1 MLEHLTH
8 YSTVLIATGPRGSY
22 RAARNS
28 PDRWKNYHQYEV
40 AFKLARSIG
49 MIKDRYFSAGRR
61 RIDFKVSENLI
72 KTQKV
77 AAVLAEM
84 VSEGWITDVK
94 NGKIIFSAH
103 SSLQG
108 EISRKDVAKELF
120 EKLKMIKGFGEL
132 NSEIAWPALNEL
144 LMSMLVVE
152 DNVSPLQGVSHFIS
166 TWGLYDILLNR
177 MSIDMAA
184 GRVLYQN
191 KADNAIR
198 VSSTQNL
205 PDHLCSLA
213 EAEAREKS
221 IEEIKIALQATTQE
235 EIPVIVPE
243 DGRELP
249 KYDFVISDVHLR
261 EYHHENTHD
270 LLRFIYMVKRLNGR
284 LIINGDFFDVWR
296 SGDFLNSCIRNAR
309 IINALTKLKEVVFI
323 VGNHDEQIAG
333 FVERG
338 GILLNPRF
346 KVKNEYISADRRI
359 RIMHG
364 HQFDKFN
371 HPGSRIGRWV
381 TRLVTKM
388 EMSWLKSFLGWLNGV
403 TSDKF
408 KSTAKFFGLLF
419 GPQISSR
426 FLLLPR
432 LFLPGDYIMKRQVAN
447 ILDWIDDEV
456 NKATQVDKIN
466 LSADRPLV
474 FIIGHLHYDGIS
486 YLEEQGRLAVEEK
499 YKGAVKLI
507 ITDSWDGGAG
517 YVGDYVALT
526 EQGAANDNN
535 QPETDI
541 RKAIWQRLGESAL
554 AA

>member
-1 MLEHLTH
+1 MLEHLNH
-8 YSTVLIATGPRGSY
+8 YSAVLKATGPRGSY
-22 RAARNS
+22 REACNS
-28 PDRWKNYHQYEV
+28 PDRWQHYHQYEV

-49 MIKDRYFSAGRR
+49 LIKDRYFSADRQK
-61 RIDFKVSENLI
+61 IDFKISENLI

-77 AAVLAEM
+77 AAALAEM
-84 VSEGWITDVK
+84 VSEGWVTEVK

-108 EISRKDVAKELF
+108 EVSRKEVAEKLF

-132 NSEIAWPALNEL
+132 NPETAWPALNGS

-152 DNVSPLQGVSHFIS
+152 DKVSPLQGISHFIS

-184 GRVLYQN
+184 GRVLYQH
-191 KADNAIR
+191 KADDAKVRI
-198 VSSTQNL
+198 SSTQNL

-213 EAEAREKS
+213 ESEARTKD
-221 IEEIKIALQATTQE
+221 IEEIKVALQATTDE
-235 EIPVIVPE
+235 EIPVIVPA

-296 SGDFLNSCIRNAR
+296 SGDFLSCYRHNTR
-309 IINALTKLKEVVFI
+309 ITNALTKLKEVVFI
-323 VGNHDEQIAG
+323 AGNHDEQIAEL
-333 FVERG
+333 VERG
-338 GILLNPRF
+338 GILFNPRF
-346 KVKNEYISADRRI
+346 KVRNEYNSADRRI

-371 HPGSRIGRWV
+371 RPGSWLGRWA

-388 EMSWLKSFLGWLNGV
+388 EMSWLKSSLGWLNRA
-403 TSDKF
+403 TANKF
-408 KSTAKFFGLLF
+408 ESTAKFFSNLF

-432 LFLPGDYIMKRQVAN
+432 LFLPGDYIAKRQVTN

-456 NKATQVDKIN
+456 NRARQVDKLD
-466 LSADRPLV
+466 LSADQPLV
-474 FIIGHLHYDGIS
+474 FIIGHLHYEGIS
-486 YLEEQGRLAVEEK
+486 FLSEQVRLAVEEK
-499 YKGAVKLI
+499 YRGAVKLI

-517 YVGDYVALT
+517 YVGDYVVLT
-526 EQGAANDNN
+526 EPGAANDN
-535 QPETDI
+535 QPETEI
-541 RKAIWQRLGESAL
+541 RKAIWQRLGEPAP